1 MSNTEK
7 LSKAAY
13 SQPKLMVYGN
23 FSQLTAGGS
32 GTLMEGAAMTRLMR
46 FP

>member
-7 LSKAAY
+7 LSKATY

-32 GTLMEGAAMTRLMR
+32 GTLMEGAAMANTMR
-46 FP
+46 RP